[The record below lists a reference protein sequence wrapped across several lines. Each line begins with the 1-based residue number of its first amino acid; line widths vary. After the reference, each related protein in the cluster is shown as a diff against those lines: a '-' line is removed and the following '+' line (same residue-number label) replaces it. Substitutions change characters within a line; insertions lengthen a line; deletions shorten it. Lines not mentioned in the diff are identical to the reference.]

1 MSIEKLKKSY
11 KPNVSKF
18 RRIWINLFR
27 NYSKKNKLQPSAVI
41 VLISFILSVKL
52 TLIFGYE
59 KYGFLPFAIGCS
71 FVLISFVYFTLYPL
85 SWKEMTEEEKEAYRF
100 FNKLTNAW
108 EVDKD

>member
-1 MSIEKLKKSY
+1 ML
-11 KPNVSKF
+11 VSLEESGLIYLEIIVRK
-18 RRIWINLFR
+18 INYNHL
-27 NYSKKNKLQPSAVI
+27 
-41 VLISFILSVKL
+41 SFILSVKL

-100 FNKLTNAW
+100 FNKLPNDW